1 MSNCRNSP
9 VYCPISAVAAETV
22 RDQER
27 SVVFGRFRTSFGG
40 QVVSDSRLPPSSGH
54 LLRRDRGGGRSYCE
68 GIPPAG
74 GACAPRKGSYNRVPL
89 YILYGKPSPCT
100 YYSER
105 RWGMCP
111 KKKGRLGCE
120 ASNITKYRQPTPKTR
135 PTSSRGKKW
144 HKNCDEPNLIRSFL
158 ISKAT

>member
-74 GACAPRKGSYNRVPL
+74 GACAPRKGSYSRVPL

-111 KKKGRLGCE
+111 KKKGRLGCLE
-120 ASNITKYRQPTPKTR
+120 GGRPISLNIANPPLKHGQQVAEGKSGTKTVTNQ
-135 PTSSRGKKW
+135 
-144 HKNCDEPNLIRSFL
+144 I
-158 ISKAT
+158 